1 MHLDEL
7 ELEWYDGDD
16 DFNDDLDVM
25 KGYEEALDD
34 EEIADFEE
42 GFIRGYLEA

>member
-7 ELEWYDGDD
+7 EMEWYEEDE
-16 DFNDDLDVM
+16 FTDDLDVM
-25 KGYEEALDD
+25 RGYEEALDD